1 MYHDN
6 IASPTIDIRLLLPGL
21 EMLAEYLGQTYKLFQ
36 QTHNAPL
43 SGRYHNSSEDT
54 ILSHALEYIRSN
66 ITNSITITELAD
78 FCHCSESY
86 ISRIFKK
93 RTGVNINLYINKMR
107 IEAAKNH
114 LLLSHESMADIAATV
129 GFNDPNYFS
138 RIFSQIFGISPT
150 EFRRRFHQDI

>member
-1 MYHDN
+1 M
-6 IASPTIDIRLLLPGL
+6 T
-21 EMLAEYLGQTYKLFQ
+21 
-36 QTHNAPL
+36 
-43 SGRYHNSSEDT
+43 HNSSEDT

-114 LLLSHESMADIAATV
+114 LLLSHESMADIAAAV
-129 GFNDPNYFS
+129 VFNDPNYFS
-138 RIFSQIFGISPT
+138 SIFSQIIGISPT

>member
-93 RTGVNINLYINKMR
+93 EQVLTLT
-107 IEAAKNH
+107 
-114 LLLSHESMADIAATV
+114 ST
-129 GFNDPNYFS
+129 
-138 RIFSQIFGISPT
+138 
-150 EFRRRFHQDI
+150 